1 MRIILLAHLTS
12 TSAIVFY
19 TPIPMSYMTAYP
31 VVIIMFLILMFEWA
45 GGLSSVALTD
55 CIQGFVM
62 LLSFIMLPSIIK
74 KNFGGW
80 TELDVETYPQPEFF
94 ATPSKETQW
103 SFWQFSL
110 INVSFFTLPR
120 KLNIWNLII

>member
-1 MRIILLAHLTS
+1 
-12 TSAIVFY
+12 
-19 TPIPMSYMTAYP
+19 
-31 VVIIMFLILMFEWA
+31 MFLILMFEWA

-120 KLNIWNLII
+120 KLRMKRNRMDGISSRIHRIFIRQIFSL